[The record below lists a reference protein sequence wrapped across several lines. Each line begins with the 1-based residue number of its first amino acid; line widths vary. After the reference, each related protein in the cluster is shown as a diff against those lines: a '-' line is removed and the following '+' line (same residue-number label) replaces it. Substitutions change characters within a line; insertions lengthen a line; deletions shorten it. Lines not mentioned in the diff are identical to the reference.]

1 MKGQNT
7 DLFLLITFYCHYN
20 MHTVW
25 TPKRHKQ
32 AKYMSCVLSI
42 YETKILVLKWK
53 NIANIIFA
61 FHG

>member
-7 DLFLLITFYCHYN
+7 DLFLLTQHYN
-20 MHTVW
+20 MHIVW
-25 TPKRHKQ
+25 TPKLHKQ
-32 AKYMSCVLSI
+32 AKHMPCVLSI

-53 NIANIIFA
+53 NTANIIFA

>member
-7 DLFLLITFYCHYN
+7 DLSPLTQHYN

-25 TPKRHKQ
+25 TPKRHKH
-32 AKYMSCVLSI
+32 AKHMPCALSV
-42 YETKILVLKWK
+42 YETKIPVLKWK

-61 FHG
+61 FHV